1 MADPQPIRIR
11 HETADDA
18 EGVRAVNDAAFG
30 QPDESRI
37 IDAVRAAEHVTV
49 SLVAEEGARIV
60 GHILFTPMT
69 LEPPCG
75 TVRLVA
81 LGPMAVTPDRQRIGV
96 GSALVRTGLAECRR
110 GGAQAVVVI
119 GHAAFYGRFGFRPA
133 SQFGLRSPFEV
144 PDEVFMAAELVP
156 AALAGAAG
164 QVVYVPE
171 FGGA

>member
-1 MADPQPIRIR
+1 MADSPQIRIR

-18 EGVRAVNDAAFG
+18 DGVRAVNDAAFG

-37 IDAVRAAEHVTV
+37 VDAVRAAKHATV
-49 SLVAEEGARIV
+49 SLVAEEGARII

-96 GSALVRTGLAECRR
+96 GTALVRTGLAECRR

-119 GHAAFYGRFGFRPA
+119 GHTPFYARFGFRPA
-133 SQFGLRSPFEV
+133 SQYGLRSPFEV
-144 PDEVFMAAELVP
+144 PDEVFMAVELVP

-164 QVVYVPE
+164 QVVYLPE